1 MAKPTL
7 AKPTLAKP
15 GAMQETSPP
24 MSRPSIAELALSRV
38 RSAPPDHPFVV
49 AQLGQSLDGRIATIS
64 GDSRGISGPAALDH
78 LHALRAAVDAVVV
91 GVGTVIADDPR
102 LTVRR
107 VDGRHPVRVVID
119 PDHRAPSDARCFDD
133 DGTARFRVSTGRCH
147 VSGDEDRSGRVSP
160 AEDPRGVSAIVLP
173 REGHSIDPARI
184 IADLFQRGLR
194 RILVEGGADTLSR
207 FLSAGVVDRLH
218 ILMAPVILGSGKAG
232 VELAPIGS
240 IAEALR
246 PATRAH
252 LFADGDVLFDCDLRA

>member
-1 MAKPTL
+1 
-7 AKPTLAKP
+7 
-15 GAMQETSPP
+15 
-24 MSRPSIAELALSRV
+24 MSRPSVAELALSRV
-38 RSAPPDHPFVV
+38 RSAAPDHPFVV

-64 GDSRGISGPAALDH
+64 GDSRGISGPDALDH

-119 PDHRAPSDARCFDD
+119 PSRRAPADSRCFDD
-133 DGTARFRVSTGRCH
+133 DGTSRFRVCT
-147 VSGDEDRSGRVSP
+147 DQ
-160 AEDPRGVSAIVLP
+160 AEEARGVCPIVLP
-173 REGHSIDPARI
+173 REGQSIDPARI
-184 IADLFQRGLR
+184 VADLFQRGMR

-207 FLSAGVVDRLH
+207 FLDAGMVDRLH
-218 ILMAPVILGSGKAG
+218 ILMAPMILGSGKSG
-232 VELAPIGS
+232 VAMAPIGT

-252 LFADGDVLFDCDLRA
+252 VFNDGNVLFDCDMRA